1 MWDEFLLNEG
11 ESGYCRKDEMS
22 RIIICILL
30 VFVSLASGSTDVGF
44 SVSNNGEAVGTETS
58 LDLGTGISFYE
69 EASSCPLSED
79 PFIVDS
85 FSMEGSGKA
94 DVAKTIG
101 NGDMSVTLTSS
112 GTWVAG
118 SIDRCATVL
127 PGYIK
132 AAQKFDIAGYDL
144 YFSAE
149 AISGTKSSKVW
160 MTATKGELAGCQEAF
175 ATPSSTG
182 AFQVGSAFI

>member
-1 MWDEFLLNEG
+1 MP
-11 ESGYCRKDEMS
+11 
-22 RIIICILL
+22 RIIISILL
-30 VFVSLASGSTDVGF
+30 ICVSLASSSTDVGF
-44 SVSNNGEAVGTETS
+44 SVSNNGETVGTTTS
-58 LDLGTGISFYE
+58 LDLGTDMSFYE
-69 EASSCPLSED
+69 EASSCPLSEN

-94 DVAKTIG
+94 DVTKTIG
-101 NGDMSVTLTSS
+101 NSDMYVTLTST

-118 SIDRCATVL
+118 SIDRCAIVQ
-127 PGYIK
+127 PGYLK
-132 AAQKFDIAGYDL
+132 AAQKFDIAGYGL

-149 AISGTKSSKVW
+149 AVSGSKSSKVW

-175 ATPSSTG
+175 AAPSATG